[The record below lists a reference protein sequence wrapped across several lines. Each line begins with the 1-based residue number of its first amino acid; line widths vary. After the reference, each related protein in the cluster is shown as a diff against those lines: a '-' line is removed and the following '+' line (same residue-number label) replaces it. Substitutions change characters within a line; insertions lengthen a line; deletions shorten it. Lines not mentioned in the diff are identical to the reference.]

1 MLMESVTLFFRKTLP
16 HHKKTYNIFS
26 LKIRSALDLSSL
38 FKPTLENTDFDIDIQ
53 LANKIVPE
61 EAKRKIYYISEN
73 YSYFYKEGV
82 AFFEC
87 FNGNCICVTILTDQ
101 ESKIVKTLLT
111 FPMAICF
118 NQKGF
123 LPLHASAVGINNRLC
138 LFAGP
143 SHAGKS
149 TLAGYLVSNG
159 ATFISEDISMIS
171 TQRKICIVP
180 GPSYISLS
188 DDSSKLLGNQDEIVK
203 NFKKEDRNLYK
214 ITSDN
219 KEEFE
224 EINCYFLKWGDKFSI
239 DKIRETDSLEKILKF
254 SFISES
260 AFDLKKVQKFL
271 AHTSFFNCTLE
282 KKYSKLKDIK
292 ERFF

>member
-1 MLMESVTLFFRKTLP
+1 
-16 HHKKTYNIFS
+16 
-26 LKIRSALDLSSL
+26 
-38 FKPTLENTDFDIDIQ
+38 
-53 LANKIVPE
+53 
-61 EAKRKIYYISEN
+61 
-73 YSYFYKEGV
+73 V

-87 FNGNCICVTILTDQ
+87 FNGNCICVTILTDL

-123 LPLHASAVGINNRLC
+123 LPLHASAVVINNRLC
-138 LFAGP
+138 LFSGQ

-159 ATFISEDISMIS
+159 ATFISEDISIIN
-171 TQRKICIVP
+171 TQKKIHIVP

-203 NFKKEDRNLYK
+203 KFKKEDRNLYK

-219 KEEFE
+219 KQEFD
-224 EINCYFLKWGDKFSI
+224 EINCYFLKWGNKFSI
-239 DKIRETDSLEKILKF
+239 NRLRDVDALEKILKF
-254 SFISES
+254 SFISGS

-271 AHTSFFNCTLE
+271 VSASFFNCTLE
-282 KKYSKLKDIK
+282 KEYLKLKDIK
-292 ERFF
+292 ESFF